1 MLVATELLVVVGMV
15 VVDAA
20 ITVVDVAVVD
30 VAVVDVAVVDV
41 TVVDVDPP
49 PPHATRVDNETTSTA
64 TGQREGRSSI
74 LSAYSF
80 DSVTAIT

>member
-1 MLVATELLVVVGMV
+1 MLVATALLVVVGMV

-20 ITVVDVAVVD
+20 VAVVE
-30 VAVVDVAVVDV
+30 VAVVGVAVVDV

-64 TGQREGRSSI
+64 TGQQEGRTSI